1 MKLLERLHG
10 RKLAGRR
17 PGRRHY
23 TFNNSGATDPLNRG
37 FRGSAAQG
45 TDLQVWGTVF

>member
-1 MKLLERLHG
+1 MPGNWR
-10 RKLAGRR
+10 AGALDT
-17 PGRRHY
+17 GNY

-37 FRGSAAQG
+37 FRGSTAQG